1 MRLSAFLIFLFCLSA
16 SAGIQT
22 RPALER
28 ATHKL
33 ASACYYSK
41 GVDHKVVTGTK
52 RKIVCHCIAN
62 QFAQSVKNN
71 TADQAEVKALKLK
84 YAVDYYLGEAKKQV
98 SKDPFHVVND
108 LYDISESCLR

>member
-1 MRLSAFLIFLFCLSA
+1 MRLVLILFIAVSLKA
-16 SAGIQT
+16 NANFQA

-52 RKIVCHCIAN
+52 RKIACHCIAN
-62 QFAQSVKNN
+62 QFSDAVKNN
-71 TADQAEVKALKLK
+71 VTDQAEVKALKLK
-84 YAVDYYLGEAKKQV
+84 YAVDYYLGEAKKEV
-98 SKDPFHVVND
+98 SDDPLHVVSD
-108 LYDISESCLR
+108 LYDIAETCLK